1 MTNCISAM
9 PTFLSHCKAAQL
21 GNMTSGDDHRAADT
35 LLKYGYGGSNT
46 YHIKKINK
54 NVRHHKPTIL

>member
-1 MTNCISAM
+1 M